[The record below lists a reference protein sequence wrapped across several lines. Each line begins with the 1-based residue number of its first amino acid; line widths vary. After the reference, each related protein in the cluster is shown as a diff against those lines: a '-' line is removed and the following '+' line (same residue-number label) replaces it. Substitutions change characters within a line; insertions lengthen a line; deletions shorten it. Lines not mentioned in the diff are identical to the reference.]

1 MNISN
6 QVKEVID
13 IVQHAPFPDS
23 DHAVSPS
30 GVEVFYGSNV
40 PTTIRVTNEATTMTV
55 ECNIDSGTATVK
67 IRDVD
72 VDLTVKTGAIDDLK
86 SMLGEVI
93 LASGLAL

>member
-1 MNISN
+1 MNISD
-6 QVKEVID
+6 QVKEIID
-13 IVQHAPFPDS
+13 LVQQAPLTGKDYTAS
-23 DHAVSPS
+23 SS
-30 GVEVFYGSNV
+30 GVGVFYESNV
-40 PTTIRVTNEATTMTV
+40 HTILRIANEATTMTV